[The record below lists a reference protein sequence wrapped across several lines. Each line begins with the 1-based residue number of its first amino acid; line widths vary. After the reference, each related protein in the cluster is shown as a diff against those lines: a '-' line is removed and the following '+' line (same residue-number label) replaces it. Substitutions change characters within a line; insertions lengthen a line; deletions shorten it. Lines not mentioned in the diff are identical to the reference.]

1 MPLLVLTLTLTPH
14 QVPLLVPLSLYSRH
28 AAVPSNLT
36 PILTLT
42 LALTLTLTFTL
53 TLTLTQTLTLTLTR
67 HAAVPEAQRLGL
79 EVLVTGCAFLGPPLT
94 PIGQPTEALVVLT
107 VLLVSELLGYSFEL
121 QRRLAH
127 ADGLQTRRKLM
138 NAEAHASQVR
148 PCCSVGLGLGLG
160 VGNPIPRPTPLP
172 TPNPIPNAS
181 QMEQEAVRL
190 RAELT
195 SMTSVSHTIQ
205 C

>member
-1 MPLLVLTLTLTPH
+1 MCTRRVCVRQTRSSPELTNLLNTYSQVFCFCYAVGPAVIAGGGFDQYFKLASGEMMPIHLL
-14 QVPLLVPLSLYSRH
+14 VPLLVPLSLYSRH

-79 EVLVTGCAFLGPPLT
+79 EVLVTICAFLGPPLT

-121 QRRLAH
+121 QRRL
-127 ADGLQTRRKLM
+127 
-138 NAEAHASQVR
+138 
-148 PCCSVGLGLGLG
+148 
-160 VGNPIPRPTPLP
+160 
-172 TPNPIPNAS
+172 
-181 QMEQEAVRL
+181 
-190 RAELT
+190 
-195 SMTSVSHTIQ
+195 VS
-205 C
+205 